1 MQYVDKKIEFKFSN
15 NEHNKNI
22 VLCGDKAYIKYVGI
36 TLTSIC
42 LNSDS
47 KSWSFHIFLDD
58 ISEQDKQKIE
68 KTARKFSVN
77 ISIYFI
83 NMSIIDKFSD
93 DMGQNTHISKAA
105 YFRLIA
111 FGSLNNIQKALYLD
125 SDICVIDNKIQNIWD
140 VDLNGNVA
148 AVIGKPKGDATEIR
162 LKVGQAFNSGV
173 MFIDIDRWKLLNLT
187 NVCMEKALERVW
199 PMLDQDVLNIVLDGK
214 IISLPERYNYEY
226 SLSLFIDSVSVPS
239 KVIFPRDEATI
250 IHYIGASK
258 PWHTWVQCCDATKIY
273 MDVKRKSF
281 WKDENLANPDTMKNN
296 VYKYWHKA
304 ARVARKEQKYCDM
317 FYCYFMYSI
326 RKLGFNK

>member
-1 MQYVDKKIEFKFSN
+1 
-15 NEHNKNI
+15 
-22 VLCGDKAYIKYVGI
+22 
-36 TLTSIC
+36 
-42 LNSDS
+42 
-47 KSWSFHIFLDD
+47 
-58 ISEQDKQKIE
+58 
-68 KTARKFSVN
+68 
-77 ISIYFI
+77 
-83 NMSIIDKFSD
+83 MSIIDKFSD

-317 FYCYFMYSI
+317 FCCYFMYSI